1 MVLDIRDLVAC
12 MESVEL
18 LVALESRERRYAPP
32 TITCI
37 TCKAFDPLPG
47 LFKIMLFPLSSS
59 QRVRVDTKDLMVIPA
74 EMVPV

>member
-1 MVLDIRDLVAC
+1 MLEFQVVLDIRDLVAC

-47 LFKIMLFPLSSS
+47 LFKIMLCVTFPSLLP
-59 QRVRVDTKDLMVIPA
+59 KG
-74 EMVPV
+74 